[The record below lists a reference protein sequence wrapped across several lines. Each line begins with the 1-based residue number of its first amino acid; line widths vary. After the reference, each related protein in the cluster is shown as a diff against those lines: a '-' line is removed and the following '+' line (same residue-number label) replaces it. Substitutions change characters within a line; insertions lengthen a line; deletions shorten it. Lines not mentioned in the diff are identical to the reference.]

1 MGPAAKSRFF
11 VYAQGSSFRIAP
23 YHLENV
29 VAAIRRPVKS
39 MLLIGGVEE
48 ELMLDVLL
56 GNMRRAF
63 KARISTR
70 DSIIRSGRNKNDVE
84 L

>member
-1 MGPAAKSRFF
+1 MGPAAQSRFF
-11 VYAQGSSFRIAP
+11 VYAQGSSFRIAS

-39 MLLIGGVEE
+39 MLPIGAVEE
-48 ELMLDVLL
+48 EVMLDVLL
-56 GNMRRAF
+56 EIMRRAF
-63 KARISTR
+63 KAQILTR